1 MAAATNKPGWPH
13 YTAITFFLTTVIL
26 GITTYLSVKD
36 ASTKGA
42 TLISLGAEKQ
52 TSETARRQLDEA
64 VQAMKTAMG
73 ALLEQPYDAQNPTNA
88 NTVVGLFNQK
98 LAELGGEH
106 RGANGLDTLDK
117 LRTALNTAIADR
129 DNIKATLEKTN
140 AELLALRDQYQKTV
154 DSSEDKYKTAKTDL
168 TTEQTRFK
176 EQVDQKEQEVTELR
190 NDYNQA
196 QTELQQEKDSREAE
210 RKKAAEDVQKLIAN
224 IERLR
229 RQLLDTT
236 RQSFDEAQGK
246 IVRVDSST
254 NLVWINLGERD
265 FLRPRISFSVY
276 AKDVPGVARGPQD
289 VKGKIEVTRILDQTT
304 AEARIVDE
312 DFKRPITQGDLIYT
326 PLWKPGRV
334 EVFSIVGLIDL
345 DGDGRSDR
353 EALHQIMAVNNA
365 KFDNE
370 INDKGEPVDANGDV
384 LTEEEAGHVSE
395 QTKFLILGDIPDE
408 TTLVND
414 DDKAAARAINKEA
427 KRLQA
432 EAIINGVD
440 IIKLNEFLSY
450 VGFQPKRRLFQAGQE
465 KPFNLQAGRP
475 ERPTVST
482 GQVSG
487 ALSTG
492 SRNRPQPQKTSTGVT
507 SGQKK

>member
-1 MAAATNKPGWPH
+1 MAAASNKPGWPH
-13 YTAITFFLTTVIL
+13 YTAIFFFLTTVIF
-26 GITTYLSVKD
+26 GIFTYVYVKD
-36 ASTKGA
+36 SSTKG
-42 TLISLGAEKQ
+42 TELIQRSAETQNLQSAVRK
-52 TSETARRQLDEA
+52 ADEN
-64 VQAMKTAMG
+64 VQAMKTAIG
-73 ALLEQPYDAQNPTNA
+73 ALLEQIYDPQTPTNA
-88 NTVVGLFNQK
+88 NTVVGLLNTK

-106 RGANGLDTLDK
+106 RGANALDTLDK

-129 DNIKATLEKTN
+129 DNVKATLEKTN
-140 AELLALRDQYQKTV
+140 TELLALKDQYQKIA
-154 DSSEDKYKTAKTDL
+154 DSSDDNYKKAKSDL
-168 TTEQTRFK
+168 TTEQTRYK
-176 EQVDQKEQEVTELR
+176 EQVDQKEMEITTLR
-190 NDYNQA
+190 NDYNQT

-210 RKKAAEDVQKLIAN
+210 RKKSAEDVQKLIAN

-236 RQSFDEAQGK
+236 RQTFDEPQGK

-254 NLVWINLGERD
+254 DLVWVNLGERD

-289 VKGKIEVTRILDQTT
+289 VKGKIEVTRILNQTT
-304 AEARIVDE
+304 AEARIVYE
-312 DFKRPITQGDLIYT
+312 DFRRPITQGDLIYT

-353 EALHQIMAVNNA
+353 ETFHQILAVNNA
-365 KFDNE
+365 KLDNE
-370 INDKGEPVDANGDV
+370 INDKGDAIDANGDI
-384 LTEEEAGHVSE
+384 LDPPGHVSE
-395 QTKFLILGDIPDE
+395 QTKYLILGDIPDE
-408 TTLVND
+408 TTLVNED
-414 DDKAAARAINKEA
+414 DIAAAQAINKQA
-427 KRLQA
+427 KRLQE

-450 VGFQPKRRLFQAGQE
+450 VGYQPKRRLFQAGQE

-487 ALSTG
+487 ALSSG
-492 SRNRPQPQKTSTGVT
+492 NRNRPQSQKTSTGVT
-507 SGQKK
+507 SGQTK

>member
-1 MAAATNKPGWPH
+1 MAAASNKPGWPH
-13 YTAITFFLTTVIL
+13 YTAIFFFLTTVIL
-26 GITTYLSVKD
+26 GITTYVYVKD
-36 ASTKGA
+36 AGTKG
-42 TLISLGAEKQ
+42 TELIQRS
-52 TSETARRQLDEA
+52 TETQNLQSAVRKADEN

-73 ALLEQPYDAQNPTNA
+73 APYEQIYDPATPTNA
-88 NTVVGLFNQK
+88 NTVVGYFNQK

-140 AELLALRDQYQKTV
+140 TELLALKDQYQKTA
-154 DSSEDKYKTAKTDL
+154 DSSEDNYKKAKSDL
-168 TTEQTRFK
+168 TAEQTRFK
-176 EQVDQKEQEVTELR
+176 EQVDQKEQEITTLR

-196 QTELQQEKDSREAE
+196 NTELQQEKDGREAE
-210 RKKAAEDVQKLIAN
+210 RKKAAEDIQKLIAN

-236 RQSFDEAQGK
+236 RQTFDQPQGK

-254 NLVWINLGERD
+254 DLVWIDLGERD

-289 VKGKIEVTRILDQTT
+289 VKGKIEVTRILNQTT
-304 AEARIVDE
+304 AEARIVYD

-334 EVFSIVGLIDL
+334 EVFSIIGLIDL

-353 EALHQIMAVNNA
+353 ETLHQILAVNNA

-370 INDKGEPVDANGDV
+370 INDKGEPVDANGNV
-384 LTEEEAGHVSE
+384 LSDEEAGHITE
-395 QTKFLILGDIPDE
+395 KTKFLILGDIPDLS
-408 TTLVND
+408 TLVND
-414 DDKAAARAINKEA
+414 DEKAAAEAIQKHL
-427 KRLQA
+427 KRLRE

-440 IIKLNEFLSY
+440 IIELNEFLSY
-450 VGFQPKRRLFQAGQE
+450 VGYQPKRRLFQKGQE

-475 ERPTVST
+475 ERPTPST

-487 ALSTG
+487 ALSP
-492 SRNRPQPQKTSTGVT
+492 SNRNRPQRPK
-507 SGQKK
+507 

>member
-26 GITTYLSVKD
+26 GITTYVSMKD
-36 ASTKGA
+36 ASTKG
-42 TLISLGAEKQ
+42 S
-52 TSETARRQLDEA
+52 TAIENNAKMQASDTALRKVNEE
-64 VQAMKTAMG
+64 VQAMKTAIG
-73 ALLEQPYDAQNPTNA
+73 AQLDQAYDPQTPTNA

-98 LAELGGEH
+98 LIELGGEH

-117 LRTALNTAIADR
+117 LRTALNTMTADR

-140 AELLALRDQYQKTV
+140 TELLALRDQYQKTV

-176 EQVDQKEQEVTELR
+176 EQVDQKEAEVTTLR

-210 RKKAAEDVQKLIAN
+210 RKKGAEDIQKLIAN

-236 RQSFDEAQGK
+236 RESFENAQGK

-254 NLVWINLGERD
+254 DLVWINLGERD

-289 VKGKIEVTRILDQTT
+289 VKGKIEVTRILNQYT
-304 AEARIVDE
+304 AEARIVYE

-353 EALHQIMAVNNA
+353 ETLHQIMAVNNA
-365 KFDNE
+365 RFDNE
-370 INDKGEPVDANGDV
+370 INDKGEPVDANGNV
-384 LTEEEAGHVSE
+384 LSDDEKGHVSE

-414 DDKAAARAINKEA
+414 DEKAAAQAINKEA
-427 KRLQA
+427 KRLQD

-450 VGFQPKRRLFQAGQE
+450 VGYQPKRRLFQAGQE

-475 ERPTVST
+475 DRPTVST

-492 SRNRPQPQKTSTGVT
+492 RSRPQPQKTSTGVT
-507 SGQKK
+507 SGQGR